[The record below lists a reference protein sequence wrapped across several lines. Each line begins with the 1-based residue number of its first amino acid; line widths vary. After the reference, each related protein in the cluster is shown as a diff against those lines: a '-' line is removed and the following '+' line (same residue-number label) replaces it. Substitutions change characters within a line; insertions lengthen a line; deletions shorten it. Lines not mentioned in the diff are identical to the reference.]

1 MVQIRIP
8 CHVMIGSWFLEAGS
22 KELAPW
28 PHRSVRKLLGSG
40 EGGNTCA
47 ESDWDSREDTNLK
60 PATAKES
67 LRFHPNFNP
76 TKSKPSLFQWLSAN
90 LVLQVCM
97 QAILYSASLLW
108 CTWYAR
114 GILRICWL
122 HGFHKLR
129 LCWGGKSSDVLC
141 KWFALTRLFWW

>member
-8 CHVMIGSWFLEAGS
+8 CHVMIGSWFLEADS

-47 ESDWDSREDTNLK
+47 KSDWDPREDTNLK

-67 LRFHPNFNP
+67 LRFNPNSNP
-76 TKSKPSLFQWLSAN
+76 TKASLRSSSGWAQTWCSKYACRRSCT
-90 LVLQVCM
+90 VQVCCD
-97 QAILYSASLLW
+97 A
-108 CTWYAR
+108 C

-129 LCWGGKSSDVLC
+129 LCWGGKSSDVLW
-141 KWFALTRLFWW
+141 KWFAVTRLFWW